1 MPKSYTQLEGELS
14 TVFVDNFLLLLPQDF
29 DDFLQ
34 LVLEGEVTVFEVA
47 YFFVS
52 MDNGRVVT
60 SAEELTDTRIG

>member
-1 MPKSYTQLEGELS
+1 M
-14 TVFVDNFLLLLPQDF
+14 LLPQDF

-34 LVLEGEVTVFEVA
+34 LVLEGEVTVFEVT

-60 SAEELTDTRIG
+60 SSEELADTRIG

>member
-1 MPKSYTQLEGELS
+1 MLKSYTQFKGELS

-47 YFFVS
+47 YFS
-52 MDNGRVVT
+52 
-60 SAEELTDTRIG
+60 